1 MNLFKRF
8 GLNKGYMRKKD
19 QKNAVRV
26 GIFITGLT
34 FVLMILTVSI
44 GKENS
49 IFDPK
54 IKIKARV
61 QNVSNLKPGAYIE
74 LRGIRIG
81 TVSDVAIVSDD
92 EVEVTMT
99 ILESHLKWIKKDSKV
114 AVSTAGL
121 VGDKFLEVFNGSKEA
136 PTFDPEKDLLYAEA
150 PTDFKEIITKGGSI
164 ASITERILL
173 KMDNLLTNIE
183 DGKRITETIN
193 SLGKSSKNLEIIT
206 QDLREAKLGQAVS
219 SVSESMK
226 KLDRASSSLE
236 RVMTR
241 VEKGPGTINS
251 LIFDDGLHDDLRTL
265 LGGANRNK
273 VIKYFVRESIQNSE
287 RKKSKSDN

>member
-1 MNLFKRF
+1 
-8 GLNKGYMRKKD
+8 MRKKD
-19 QKNAVRV
+19 QKNAIRV

-34 FVLMILTVSI
+34 LVLMILTVSI

-54 IKIKARV
+54 VKILARV

-81 TVSDVAIVSDD
+81 TVSDVAIFSDD

-99 ILESHLKWIKKDSKV
+99 ILKSHLKWIRQDSKV

-121 VGDKFLEVFNGSKEA
+121 VGDKFLEVINGSKES
-136 PTFDPEKDLLYAEA
+136 PEFDPEKDVLRAEA
-150 PTDFKEIITKGGSI
+150 PTDFKEIISKGGSI

-173 KMDNLLTNIE
+173 KFDNLLTNIE
-183 DGKRITETIN
+183 DGKKITDTIN
-193 SLGKSSKNLEIIT
+193 SLGKSSKNLEVIT
-206 QDLREAKLGQAVS
+206 QELREAKLGQAIS
-219 SVSESMK
+219 NVSESMK

-251 LIFDDGLHDDLRTL
+251 LIFDDGLHDDLRAL

-287 RKKSKSDN
+287 RKKTKND